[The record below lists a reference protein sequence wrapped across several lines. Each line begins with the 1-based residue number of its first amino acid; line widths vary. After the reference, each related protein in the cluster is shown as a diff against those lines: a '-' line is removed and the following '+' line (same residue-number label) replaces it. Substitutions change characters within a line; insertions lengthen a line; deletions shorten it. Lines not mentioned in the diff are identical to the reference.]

1 MLKTGSWI
9 TLGRKQTSIFLKL
22 TLDITSGKQG
32 KVLLHLNVLHFLS
45 PLKFFSSE
53 LFHVQMNGRLFG
65 GLSTADRKT
74 FDLFLLLTHWHGDSL
89 DCLLPMMN
97 APQTDVPTWDKLTL
111 DANDYRYSLEAG
123 GGGDAAGPC
132 EPGKLQGKPQIESLI
147 L

>member
-1 MLKTGSWI
+1 MLKDRSWL

-22 TLDITSGKQG
+22 TLDITSGKQD

-45 PLKFFSSE
+45 PLTFLPSE

-65 GLSTADRKT
+65 GLSAADRKT
-74 FDLFLLLTHWHGDSL
+74 FDLFPLLTHWHSDSL

-97 APQTDVPTWDKLTL
+97 APQTDVPTWDKPTL
-111 DANDYRYSLEAG
+111 DANDYTYSLEAG
-123 GGGDAAGPC
+123 GGGAAAGLC
-132 EPGKLQGKPQIESLI
+132 GPGKLQGKPQIESLI